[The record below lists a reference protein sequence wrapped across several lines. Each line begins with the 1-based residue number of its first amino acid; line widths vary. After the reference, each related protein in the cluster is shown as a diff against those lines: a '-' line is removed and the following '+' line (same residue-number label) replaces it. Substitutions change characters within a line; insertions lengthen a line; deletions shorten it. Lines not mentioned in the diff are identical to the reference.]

1 MRNVLVLTVIT
12 LIISLSYSDLS
23 FARCEPNGP
32 DMFVCNAFPPNP
44 DPVGVQQNGNN
55 NGVKVDVMPNG
66 NIDTNNMIA
75 IDLGNGANHVNV
87 KSASVTGQDRA
98 ITTGDGPDEIILH
111 SAKVEGEGS
120 TLFFNDGDDN
130 IEIKDSMVT
139 TTVGG
144 VTISVGSG
152 SDTAV
157 ISSSTVST
165 GPNISRA
172 FTGGLGREDLT
183 IMDSVITNSSTDV
196 TVSLGA
202 DDDKVFVTRSTI
214 TNVSNNF
221 PLGGAAG
228 DDELTIG
235 TGAVIP
241 GGIDCD
247 LEIDNVPRGFDTL
260 IFAMEVPRSQIASF
274 TQQIENA
281 PTPDGSVTIN
291 GIFYLYR
298 NCDQIVADLRAP
310 EGRPIPTLSEWGLIA
325 MAGVLGII
333 AVVAI
338 RRKKAVV

>member
-1 MRNVLVLTVIT
+1 MNRLFLISIITILTFCACQHI
-12 LIISLSYSDLS
+12 S
-23 FARCEPNGP
+23 FAVCVEGP
-32 DMFVCNAFPPNP
+32 PDTFTCDSSPPNP
-44 DPVGVQQNGNN
+44 DPDGIQQSANDNGVQVN
-55 NGVKVDVMPNG
+55 VLPNG

-75 IDLGNGANHVNV
+75 IDLGNGANHVNID
-87 KSASVTGQDRA
+87 SASVTGQDRA
-98 ITTGDGPDEIILH
+98 VTTGDGPDEISLH
-111 SAKVEGEGS
+111 KANVEGQGS

-130 IEIKDSMVT
+130 IEIKDSLVT

-214 TNVSNNF
+214 TNANNNF

-247 LEIDNVPRGFDTL
+247 LDIDNVPRGFDTL
-260 IFAMEVPRSQIASF
+260 IFAMEVPRSQIAMF
-274 TQQIENA
+274 TEQIENA

-298 NCDQIVADLRAP
+298 NCDQLVADLRVP
-310 EGRPIPTLSEWGLIA
+310 EGRPIPTLSEWGLIV
-325 MAGVLGII
+325 MAGVLGLI
-333 AVVAI
+333 ALVAI
-338 RRKKAVV
+338 RRKSAVQ